1 MLITKFPCLI
11 YQWAVHSSFAGQ
23 AKSSLTCHTET
34 RSKACCNVLTDHDCV
49 EYTMNSPQ
57 HCKIF
62 ISLRRFLIPRLLI
75 LASLAKKKLL
85 FGLVCLKQSEHLI
98 KQMSTHIICDIYGS
112 DLRKD
117 VIAMQRRKETNI
129 VSLLPNQSQHL
140 SQSRAHH
147 SRETKKNQRLVT
159 LSPCH
164 TQSQQPN
171 PYVS

>member
-1 MLITKFPCLI
+1 MSHC
-11 YQWAVHSSFAGQ
+11 
-23 AKSSLTCHTET
+23 TET

-62 ISLRRFLIPRLLI
+62 ISLRRFLKPRLLN
-75 LASLAKKKLL
+75 LASAKKSY
-85 FGLVCLKQSEHLI
+85 CSESEHLI

-112 DLRKD
+112 DLRKG

-129 VSLLPNQSQHL
+129 GLFPNQSQHL

-147 SRETKKNQRLVT
+147 SRETKKISSL
-159 LSPCH
+159 LPCH

-171 PYVS
+171 PFQLPRVIILIESS